1 MNFSWFYL
9 DSDSFLRE
17 DLELGPVIGHISE
30 ELLLIAIP
38 LDAVQGV
45 SLHIKPVGN
54 IIFLHDFYK
63 TKKSFK
69 YLNRSFILVL
79 LRI

>member
-1 MNFSWFYL
+1 MNVSWFYL

-45 SLHIKPVGN
+45 SLHIKPGGD
-54 IIFLHDFYK
+54 IIFMI
-63 TKKSFK
+63 
-69 YLNRSFILVL
+69 FIKLKQV
-79 LRI
+79 